1 MIALGIDLGGT
12 KISAEIFGSDW
23 TVVKTRRVPTPKDYD
38 ELVAAMADQ
47 IAWAEQVA
55 GGPMPIGVGAAGLVN
70 PQTGLAL
77 TANLPASGKPFPA
90 DIANA
95 AGHPITY
102 VNDCRAMAL
111 SEAVFGAGRDH
122 RTVLALILG
131 TGIGGGVS
139 IDGALKVGPT
149 QTGGEFGHIC
159 APAHLVADHDLPVVR
174 CGCGRMGCI
183 ETYLAGP
190 GMTRIATALT
200 GQGLTPPQVAQA
212 RHNDP
217 EAAKVWAVWLAF
229 AADHLR
235 ALTLTVDPDVIVLAG
250 GLSQIEG
257 LVPDLSKAFAAAQFD
272 GFATPPIVLAQG
284 GDSSGARGAAYAA
297 LQEAIDA

>member
-12 KISAEIFGSDW
+12 KIAAEIFGDDW
-23 TVVKTRRVPTPKDYD
+23 SVVDTRRLPTPKDYD
-38 ELVAAMADQ
+38 ALVVAMADQ
-47 IAWAEQVA
+47 IAWADAVA
-55 GGPMPIGVGAAGLVN
+55 GKTLPVGVGAAGLVN
-70 PQTGLAL
+70 PDSGLAL
-77 TANLPASGKPFPA
+77 TANLPASDRPFPA
-90 DIANA
+90 DIAKA
-95 AGHPITY
+95 VGRPITY

-131 TGIGGGVS
+131 TGVGGGVS
-139 IDGALKVGPT
+139 IEKSLMSGPT

-159 APAHLVADHDLPVVR
+159 APAHLVAEHDLPVVR

-200 GQGLTPPQVAQA
+200 GQTLTPPQVADA
-212 RHNDP
+212 RHTDA

-257 LVPDLSKAFAAAQFD
+257 LVPDLSRAFAAAQFD
-272 GFATPPIVLAQG
+272 GFATPPVVLAQG

-297 LQEAIDA
+297 LQEAPDA